1 MAITIGER
9 ELSRTYAPSL
19 SLAAAGTVLVR
30 LLGDL
35 QRRRDLRRSRRMLG
49 QLDDR
54 LLRDIGVDRATA
66 KHEAARSFWD

>member
-1 MAITIGER
+1 MALTIGER
-9 ELSRTYAPSL
+9 EMPRTYAPSL
-19 SLAAAGTVLVR
+19 SLASAGAVLVQ

-35 QRRRDLRRSRRMLG
+35 QRRRDMRRSRRMLG

-66 KHEAARSFWD
+66 KHEATRSFWD